1 MQEAWLLFDEAAI
14 RHAAGNRSSSQT
26 INLPSVDRLENIPD
40 PKAELHERL
49 KQASNLKGHRLKSFR
64 VNQHA
69 RRVAELINDFSP
81 LRALSAFTALE
92 KDVRQIIKQQG
103 WEF

>member
-1 MQEAWLLFDEAAI
+1 MVTFQ
-14 RHAAGNRSSSQT
+14 
-26 INLPSVDRLENIPD
+26 NLPSVNRLENLPD

-49 KQASNLKGHRLKSFR
+49 KQASNLRGRRLKRFP
-64 VNQHA
+64 VNQRA
-69 RRVAELINDFSP
+69 RRVAEFINDFSP